1 MARGGGMSE
10 IQRSLWLLS
19 SPITSK
25 HIMQMDENINVLYT
39 TSEQHATNKYSTKS
53 TIQRD
58 MSDTMKVVEY
68 LTGPF
73 GDDPSLHNITT
84 GEVADESI
92 NVDKFIEIG
101 ESVVRNLQAL
111 NIFDYTF
118 HRKDAIKNMSSKRC
132 IKSKDDN
139 AQIDP
144 PLLFQR
150 LLVLA
155 KSNTVDIADI
165 IEYELSPYPPA
176 LFSSTD
182 MLRKSDKL

>member
-1 MARGGGMSE
+1 
-10 IQRSLWLLS
+10 
-19 SPITSK
+19 
-25 HIMQMDENINVLYT
+25 
-39 TSEQHATNKYSTKS
+39 
-53 TIQRD
+53 
-58 MSDTMKVVEY
+58 MKVVEY
-68 LTGPF
+68 LRTIGPF
-73 GDDPSLHNITT
+73 DDDPSPHNITT
-84 GEVADESI
+84 DEVADESI

-101 ESVVRNLQAL
+101 ESVVRNLQGL

-144 PLLFQR
+144 ALLFQR

-182 MLRKSDKL
+182 MLRKADKSQLSKAITSRIVKVNVMFLL